1 MKIDIL
7 KKIVG
12 VLILSV
18 FFIGCS
24 NSSIDKNE
32 RISRFFTMGEAVH
45 SDFAKKHK
53 IKNIP
58 NSRERINIRYTAL
71 RMDEV
76 RVILKRPLVVTS
88 WFRSSKLNKAIGGS
102 KTSAHRDGLAVD
114 VLLKK
119 GKAGRREY
127 ELVKKKMSSYDQ
139 LIYYPKKGH
148 LHVGFRRNKYEERR
162 QNMIGR

>member
-1 MKIDIL
+1 MIDNF
-7 KKIVG
+7 KKIIG
-12 VLILSV
+12 ILVLSI

-24 NSSIDKNE
+24 NSSIDRTEK
-32 RISRFFTMGEAVH
+32 ISRFFTMGEAVD
-45 SDFAKKHK
+45 SGFAKKHR

-58 NSRERINIRYTAL
+58 NSRERMNIRYTAL

-76 RVILKRPLVVTS
+76 RIILKRPLVVTS
-88 WFRSSKLNKAIGGS
+88 WFRSSRLNKAIGGS

-119 GKAGRREY
+119 GKAGMREY

-139 LIYYPKKGH
+139 LIYYPRRGH
-148 LHVGFRRNKYEERR
+148 LHIGFRKNKYEERR